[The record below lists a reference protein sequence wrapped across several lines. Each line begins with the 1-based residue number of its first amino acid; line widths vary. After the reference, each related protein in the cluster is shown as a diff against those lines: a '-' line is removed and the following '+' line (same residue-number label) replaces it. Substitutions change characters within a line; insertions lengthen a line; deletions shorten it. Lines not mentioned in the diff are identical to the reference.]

1 MASPC
6 VWRCCIYS
14 REGLRCEGRYE
25 ASSAHWR
32 RREAVGV
39 RILIRG
45 GRVLDPCTHLNGTM
59 DILID
64 AGKIASIGA
73 EAIEAAEHQ
82 GAMTHLVP
90 MTVIDAHGL
99 LVVPGLI
106 DIHTHLREPGYE
118 YKESIETGSA
128 AAAAGGFTSIACMAN
143 TKPVNDAAAV
153 TEYIL
158 EKARAVGLVEV
169 FPIGAVSVGL
179 AGERLAEIGELKR
192 AGVVGISDDGKSVMN
207 SQLMR
212 RALEYAGMFGL
223 PIISHCEDTN
233 LAAHGV
239 MHEGRV
245 STELGLQGIPAQA
258 EDIMVARDI
267 ALAELTGG
275 RLHIAHVST
284 AGAVR
289 LLHDAKA
296 RGLRITA
303 EVTPHHLFLTDEAV
317 RSYDPNSKMYP
328 PLRTAADV
336 QALRQALKDGTIDA
350 IATDHAPHDVAD
362 KEVEFDQAPVGIIG
376 LETSLPLVLR
386 LVTEGVL
393 PLAYAIAKLT
403 CGPAQVLGLA
413 KGTLQVGVDAD
424 VTLIDDQTEYIVDR
438 REFRS
443 KSRNS
448 PFHGWSLTGRA
459 VMTIRAGAIV
469 YSRLPERVTHMAAP
483 EGERRTRGRRGR
495 ESAGT

>member
-1 MASPC
+1 VS
-6 VWRCCIYS
+6 
-14 REGLRCEGRYE
+14 L
-25 ASSAHWR
+25 
-32 RREAVGV
+32 
-39 RILIRG
+39 LIRG
-45 GRVLDPCTHLNGTM
+45 GRVIDASAKLDGVM
-59 DILID
+59 DLLID
-64 AGKIASIGA
+64 ASKIVAVGRDATEMARQREGLNLYTSL
-73 EAIEAAEHQ
+73 E
-82 GAMTHLVP
+82 
-90 MTVIDAHGL
+90 VIDAHGL

-118 YKESIETGSA
+118 YKESIESGA
-128 AAAAGGFTSIACMAN
+128 AAAVAGGFTAIACMAN
-143 TKPVNDAAAV
+143 TNPVNDDAAV

-158 EKARAVGLVEV
+158 DKARAVGLVQV

-179 AGERLAEIGELKR
+179 LGERLAEIGELSR
-192 AGVVGISDDGKSVMN
+192 AGVVGVSDDGRPVMN

-223 PIISHCEDTN
+223 PVISHCEDTQ

-245 STELGLQGIPAQA
+245 STELGLRGIPAQA

-289 LLHDAKA
+289 LVHDAKA

-317 RSYDPNSKMYP
+317 RGYDPNTKMYP

-336 QALRQALKDGTIDA
+336 EALRQALKDGTIDA
-350 IATDHAPHDVAD
+350 IATDHAPHDLSD
-362 KEVEFDQAPVGIIG
+362 KEVEFDQAPVGIVG
-376 LETSLPLVLR
+376 LETSLPLALR
-386 LVTEGVL
+386 LVDEGVL
-393 PLAYAIAKLT
+393 PLADAIAKLT
-403 CGPAQVLGLA
+403 WGPSQVLGLG
-413 KGTLQVGVDAD
+413 KGTLQVGADAD
-424 VTLIDDQTEYIVDR
+424 VTLIDAQAEYVVDR

-448 PFHGWSLTGRA
+448 PFHGWSLKGRA
-459 VMTIRAGAIV
+459 VMTICAGKV
-469 YSRLPERVTHMAAP
+469 VFWRGPERITSMSAYT
-483 EGERRTRGRRGR
+483 GERRSRGHRRR
-495 ESAGT
+495 ESSST

>member
-1 MASPC
+1 
-6 VWRCCIYS
+6 V
-14 REGLRCEGRYE
+14 
-25 ASSAHWR
+25 
-32 RREAVGV
+32 REAAGV
-39 RILIRG
+39 SILIRG
-45 GRVLDPCTHLNGTM
+45 GRVLDFSANLDGVM
-59 DILID
+59 DLLID
-64 AGKIASIGA
+64 AGKIVSVGGD
-73 EAIEAAEHQ
+73 AAETAWQ
-82 GAMTHLVP
+82 REGSTLSTP
-90 MTVIDAHGL
+90 LEVIDAHGL

-118 YKESIETGSA
+118 YKESIESGSA
-128 AAAAGGFTSIACMAN
+128 AAVAGGFTAIACMAN
-143 TKPVNDAAAV
+143 TNPVNDDAAV

-158 EKARAVGLVEV
+158 DKARAVGLVQV
-169 FPIGAVSVGL
+169 FPIGAISVGL
-179 AGERLAEIGELKR
+179 AGERLAEIGELNQ

-223 PIISHCEDTN
+223 PVISHCEDTQ

-245 STELGLQGIPAQA
+245 STELGLRGIPAQA

-284 AGAVR
+284 VGAVR
-289 LLHDAKA
+289 LVHDAKA
-296 RGLRITA
+296 RGLRVTA

-317 RSYDPNSKMYP
+317 RGYDPNTKMYP

-336 QALRQALKDGTIDA
+336 EALRQALKDGTIDA
-350 IATDHAPHDVAD
+350 IATDHAPHDLAD

-376 LETSLPLVLR
+376 LETSLPLTLR
-386 LVTEGVL
+386 LVNEGAL
-393 PLAYAIAKLT
+393 TLTDAIAKLT
-403 CGPAQVLGLA
+403 WGPSQVLGLA
-413 KGTLQVGVDAD
+413 RGTLQVGADAD
-424 VTLIDDQTEYIVDR
+424 VTLIDTQTEYVVDR

-448 PFHGWSLTGRA
+448 PFHGWTLKGRA
-459 VMTIRAGAIV
+459 VMTLCAGKVV
-469 YSRLPERVTHMAAP
+469 YSRGPERITSMSAP
-483 EGERRTRGRRGR
+483 AGERRTRGHRGR
-495 ESAGT
+495 KSSGT

>member
-1 MASPC
+1 
-6 VWRCCIYS
+6 V
-14 REGLRCEGRYE
+14 
-25 ASSAHWR
+25 
-32 RREAVGV
+32 REAAGV
-39 RILIRG
+39 SILIRG
-45 GRVLDPCTHLNGTM
+45 GRVLDFSANLDGVM
-59 DILID
+59 DLLID
-64 AGKIASIGA
+64 AGKIVSVGGD
-73 EAIEAAEHQ
+73 AAETAWQ
-82 GAMTHLVP
+82 REGSTLSTP
-90 MTVIDAHGL
+90 LEVIDAHGL

-118 YKESIETGSA
+118 YKESIESGSA
-128 AAAAGGFTSIACMAN
+128 AAVAGGFTAIACMAN
-143 TKPVNDAAAV
+143 TNPVNDDAAV

-158 EKARAVGLVEV
+158 DKARAVGLVQV
-169 FPIGAVSVGL
+169 FPIGAISVGL
-179 AGERLAEIGELKR
+179 AGERLAEIGELNQ

-223 PIISHCEDTN
+223 PVISHCEDTQ

-245 STELGLQGIPAQA
+245 STELGLRGIPAQA

-284 AGAVR
+284 VGAVR
-289 LLHDAKA
+289 LVHDAKA
-296 RGLRITA
+296 RGLRVTA

-317 RSYDPNSKMYP
+317 RGYDPNTKMYP

-336 QALRQALKDGTIDA
+336 EALRQALKDGTIDA
-350 IATDHAPHDVAD
+350 IATDHAPHDLAD

-376 LETSLPLVLR
+376 LETSLPLTLR
-386 LVTEGVL
+386 LVNEGVL
-393 PLAYAIAKLT
+393 TLTDAIAKLT
-403 CGPAQVLGLA
+403 WGPSQVLGLA
-413 KGTLQVGVDAD
+413 RGTLQVGADAD
-424 VTLIDDQTEYIVDR
+424 VTLIDTQTEYVVDR

-448 PFHGWSLTGRA
+448 PFHGWTLKGRA
-459 VMTIRAGAIV
+459 VMTLCAGKIV
-469 YSRLPERVTHMAAP
+469 YSRGPERITSMSAP
-483 EGERRTRGRRGR
+483 AGEFRTRGRRGR
-495 ESAGT
+495 KSSGT